1 MATAMTVLSTT
12 HDCSSAALRQS
23 HASTNRGACVL
34 CLLLSASALAADR
47 GFTIVREAT
56 AGDTITTE
64 NTWVTLD
71 WDTAIKD
78 EGAGRPTLS
87 GGNQILLDA
96 GHHLV
101 FYAVKGTQ
109 AGSTTRIGRFKF
121 RQRAEDA
128 TPMRVSMATA

>member
-12 HDCSSAALRQS
+12 HHCSSAALRLP
-23 HASTNRGACVL
+23 HASTTRGACVL

-47 GFTIVREAT
+47 DFIIVREAT
-56 AGDTITTE
+56 AGDT
-64 NTWVTLD
+64 
-71 WDTAIKD
+71 IKD

-101 FYAVKGTQ
+101 LYAVKGTQ